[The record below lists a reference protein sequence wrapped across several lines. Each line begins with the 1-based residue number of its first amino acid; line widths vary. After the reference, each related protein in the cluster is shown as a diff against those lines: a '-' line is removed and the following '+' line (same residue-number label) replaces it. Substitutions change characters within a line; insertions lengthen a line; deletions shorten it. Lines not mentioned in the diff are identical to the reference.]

1 MRVLWQIEKIIFF
14 KIPVYGVN
22 LIKSFMSQHIPY
34 VCKYLFLWI
43 KNTHKPNFI
52 TFYINVSHK
61 EQEIMPKKAK
71 RKVSKQQQKKK
82 QTRKKSK
89 AKQVQKKK

>member
-43 KNTHKPNFI
+43 PPPAKDDPPAI
-52 TFYINVSHK
+52 
-61 EQEIMPKKAK
+61 ELKK
-71 RKVSKQQQKKK
+71 QKKK
-82 QTRKKSK
+82 KQKKETKKKQQPKKKQSKKKSF
-89 AKQVQKKK
+89 